1 MTHTSELAHRLGYF
15 TFLDTAQRMLNNP
28 GNELVLHPDFLP
40 MVRRLDECISYLGE
54 NVSSRG
60 PLCS

>member
-1 MTHTSELAHRLGYF
+1 LGYF

-54 NVSSRG
+54 NVSLRHHIGS
-60 PLCS
+60 